1 MLEVSAVKI
10 LESSFILVNAACTYS
25 FMDEGGLG
33 GAFLS
38 LGVADV
44 LVRWSTPAADA
55 G

>member
-1 MLEVSAVKI
+1 VGHQDLRVLLHLGQRCLHRLFRA
-10 LESSFILVNAACTYS
+10 
-25 FMDEGGLG
+25 MDEGGLG